1 MYVIIIIFLI
11 VSTLLTIAALD
22 YVGIE
27 LFLEMKKRKKER
39 QEEISKE

>member
-11 VSTLLTIAALD
+11 VSTLLAIAALA